1 MFRILIVDDERI
13 VLNGIRMMIEQNLGL
28 GFSVDIVTVS
38 NVPQAMEL
46 CHSFEPDLVLTD
58 IRMPV
63 MDGFALIRYMREK
76 NYDGSI
82 VILTSHADFSY
93 AQQAIQLNVMDFIL
107 KPIDQQVLKAT
118 IERVYGQ
125 KKERDQFARRSTLM
139 ELRNMMLYDLSPQ
152 ELLCD
157 SDSIHQL
164 FPHTFFTVVVL
175 VLPNIKENYSEI
187 LNKILS
193 SYYDIC
199 MCFSMQERGQVI
211 AICNHGKFHV
221 QSGKIRQEIHQ
232 AVGDGDVWIGI
243 SISASSY
250 KLLNSLYINALQ
262 RVFYARHMGED
273 RMLTEISVFTYQDCV
288 RIFAENDE
296 QKVQQLMQEYF
307 TKIKATSETPDILE
321 MIYRSFTYN
330 IQLYLE
336 NNHIHIPAEQLGEVC
351 QAKNY
356 QELMT
361 CIVAKLRLIRQSVQ
375 KNYEHYENDTV
386 ISQLLTYIQQHY
398 QRDISLDDLAD
409 HVKMHPNYVCTLFR
423 KNVGMSYLV
432 CLHRERLAAAK
443 TLLAETDRTVEQ
455 IAEAVGY
462 NSASQLARVFRKYE
476 GKSPSSYR
484 AKTGNE
490 QRNAPSANEL

>member
-28 GFSVDIVTVS
+28 GFPVDIVTVP

-63 MDGFALIRYMREK
+63 MDGFELIRYMREK

-93 AQQAIQLNVMDFIL
+93 ARQAIQLNVMDFIL
-107 KPIDQQVLKAT
+107 KPIDQQMLKST
-118 IERVYGQ
+118 IERVYEQ

-157 SDSIHQL
+157 SESINQL

-175 VLPNIKENYSEI
+175 VLPNIKESYSEI

-193 SYYDIC
+193 SYYDISI
-199 MCFSMQERGQVI
+199 CFSMQERGQVI

-221 QSGKIRQEIHQ
+221 ESGKIRQEIQ
-232 AVGDGDVWIGI
+232 SVVGKEEVWIGI

-273 RMLTEISVFTYQDCV
+273 RLLTEISLFTYQDCV

-296 QKVQQLMQEYF
+296 QKVHRLMQEYF
-307 TKIKATSETPDILE
+307 MKIKATSETSDILE
-321 MIYRSFTYN
+321 MIYRSFIYN

-336 NNHIHIPAEQLGEVC
+336 NNHIYIPAEQLESVC
-351 QAKNY
+351 HATNY
-356 QELMT
+356 QELMIN
-361 CIVAKLRLIRQSVQ
+361 IVAKLRLIRQSVQ
-375 KNYEHYENDTV
+375 KNYDHYESDTV
-386 ISQLLTYIQQHY
+386 ISQLLAYIQQHY

-409 HVKMHPNYVCTLFR
+409 HVGMHPNYVCTLFR

-432 CLHRERLAAAK
+432 CLHRERLTAAK
-443 TLLAETDRTVEQ
+443 KLLAETDRTVEQ
-455 IAEAVGY
+455 IAEEVGY

-484 AKTGNE
+484 ARTENE